1 MPLIAGVARE
11 DGQAALLQ
19 ADGDALTGLHVVELH
34 LDVGPETEGG
44 YHRTEARFAIDVRRD
59 ALPRFVFVDD
69 RLIESL
75 KWLSGL
81 KPLVRLYES
90 DCAPI
95 GSVTLGPTTGGRR

>member
-1 MPLIAGVARE
+1 MPLIAGVALE
-11 DGQAALLQ
+11 DGQTALLQ
-19 ADGDALTGLHVVELH
+19 ADGDALTGPHVVELH

-44 YHRTEARFAIDVRRD
+44 HYGAETRFAIDMRRY